1 MIPGVLADELRFVG
15 IAMVTRVGWY
25 PEDRVATDFD
35 EEIDD
40 GFSLIKKDAQ
50 TKRTFFF
57 FSPCWDISG

>member
-57 FSPCWDISG
+57 FFFFLGEE